1 MTGLSGSTGGGG
13 GGRGAGAASGAATG
27 AALGTAVNPGI
38 GTAVGA
44 IAGGLA
50 GAFLGGGSG
59 SGALRPGSIPNIIG
73 GGLKLQTTAEGDR
86 GLEFR
91 VKSFPFRRELVSN
104 IAGIFG
110 RRAQEFGRLRD
121 ALGPGFQN
129 VLNERLNAIRNARS
143 RAIGSISEN
152 LSQRRVLGSSFGQA
166 AIAQAEREFG
176 EAEAT
181 ARAQTF
187 LERIDVESQLITQET
202 GAAIDAF
209 NTELGE
215 LDTQLGLAAGSLG
228 PLTSAATSLANTNA
242 QLAAAAASGRG
253 QFFAQAGGALG
264 GVIQNVIQ
272 PSPSGGVI
280 TTRPAGDIFRE
291 TAGSRAGR

>member
-1 MTGLSGSTGGGG
+1 MTGLTGSTGS
-13 GGRGAGAASGAATG
+13 GATSGATSGAAI
-27 AALGTAVNPGI
+27 GTAISPGI

-44 IAGGLA
+44 ALGGLA
-50 GAFLGGGSG
+50 GGLFGGDSG
-59 SGALRPGSIPNIIG
+59 SKAIRPSKIPDIIG
-73 GGLKLQTTAEGDR
+73 GGLRLLTTAEGSK
-86 GLEFR
+86 GLQFKVRSSNE
-91 VKSFPFRRELVSN
+91 RRAIVSN
-104 IAGIFG
+104 IANIFG
-110 RRAQEFGRLRD
+110 RRAQEFGQLRD

-129 VLNERLNAIRNARS
+129 LLNERLNAVRNARS

-215 LDTQLGLAAGSLG
+215 LDTQLGFAAGSLNT
-228 PLTSAATSLANTNA
+228 LTSAATSLANTNA

-264 GVIQNVIQ
+264 GVIQNFIN
-272 PSPSGGVI
+272 PSASGGVV

>member
-1 MTGLSGSTGGGG
+1 MTGTSGATGGGG
-13 GGRGAGAASGAATG
+13 GGRAAGAASGAASG
-27 AALGTAVNPGI
+27 AAIGTAINPGI
-38 GTAVGA
+38 GTAAGA
-44 IAGGLA
+44 IIGGVAGGL
-50 GAFLGGGSG
+50 LSGGS
-59 SGALRPGSIPNIIG
+59 SSALRPGSIPNIIG
-73 GGLKLQTTAEGDR
+73 GGLQLLTTAEGDKGLQFEVTSSR
-86 GLEFR
+86 G
-91 VKSFPFRRELVSN
+91 RRNLVSN
-104 IAGIFG
+104 IANIFG
-110 RRAQEFGRLRD
+110 RRAQEFGQLRD
-121 ALGPGFQN
+121 SLGSGFQN
-129 VLNERLNAIRNARS
+129 VLAERLNAIRNARS

-166 AIAQAEREFG
+166 AIAQAEREFA

-228 PLTSAATSLANTNA
+228 PLTSAATSIANTNA

-264 GVIQNVIQ
+264 GVIQDVIT
-272 PSPSGGVI
+272 PSPAGGTI
-280 TTRPAGDIFRE
+280 TTKPASDIFRE